1 MNGGTRMILYRTI
14 VGSRLYG
21 TNRPDSDYDWL
32 EVHSSMRS
40 RPRQVI
46 QGDDD
51 TIKVT
56 LSTFMT
62 LASEGR
68 HQYLEAMFSPKT
80 EIDMFYDMRRN
91 FYPDTAKTVNLYR
104 RTIYKFGDHKMRKR
118 DKAMQTA
125 LRMTYNLEE
134 FLEKGRFSP
143 VLDTELASVL
153 PCMSW
158 QEAHDETF
166 DRMQMLS
173 ERYNL

>member
-1 MNGGTRMILYRTI
+1 MLLFRTI

-21 TNRPDSDYDWL
+21 TNRPDSDYDWM
-32 EVHSSMRS
+32 EVYSSMRA

-68 HQYLEAMFSPKT
+68 HQYLESMFSPQA
-80 EIDMFYDMRRN
+80 EVDMFYDMRRN

-104 RTIYKFGDHKMRKR
+104 RTINKFGDHKARKK

-134 FLEKGRFSP
+134 LLQTGRFDP
-143 VLDTELASVL
+143 VLDLSLSSVL
-153 PCMSW
+153 PYMTW
-158 QEAHDETF
+158 DDAHEATVN
-166 DRMQMLS
+166 RMNYL
-173 ERYNL
+173 ERKFKL